1 MKTLTRYVLSTFGGK
16 AVKREELER
25 ACRRFDADTEDT
37 INYMISYKYFIRI
50 LRGLYY
56 VKTLEE
62 FRLRKSVDIYKV
74 LSLAIGRL
82 NVNWYFG
89 LYTALRLNGL
99 THEYFDT
106 TFILN
111 DAIFRPKE
119 IKVAGEKVKF
129 VKLKRRLFGFGTV
142 NKDRLVYSDVEKTL
156 LDFIYVSR
164 YRSVPESRTASIVE
178 EHRSSVDAEKMKTYL
193 KFYPETVGTMVK
205 NAGLI

>member
-1 MKTLTRYVLSTFGGK
+1 MRTLTKYVLSSFGGK
-16 AVKREELER
+16 IVTREDVEE
-25 ACRRFDADTEDT
+25 ACRRFDANPDNT
-37 INYMISYKYFIRI
+37 INFMISYGYFLRV

-62 FRLRKSVDIYKV
+62 FGLKKSPDVYAV
-74 LSLAIGRL
+74 LSLAMEKLSI
-82 NVNWYFG
+82 NWYFG
-89 LYTALRLNGL
+89 LYTGLRLNGL

-106 TFILN
+106 TFVLN

>member
-119 IKVAGEKVKF
+119 MKVAGEKVKF
-129 VKLKRRLFGFGTV
+129 VKLKSGLFGFGTV
-142 NKDRLVYSDVEKTL
+142 NKDRIIFSDIEKTL

-164 YRSVPESRTASIVE
+164 YGSVPEGRIVSIVE
-178 EHRSSVDAEKMKTYL
+178 EYGTVAKPDKIGAYL
-193 KFYPETVGTMVK
+193 RFYPETVGLVTK